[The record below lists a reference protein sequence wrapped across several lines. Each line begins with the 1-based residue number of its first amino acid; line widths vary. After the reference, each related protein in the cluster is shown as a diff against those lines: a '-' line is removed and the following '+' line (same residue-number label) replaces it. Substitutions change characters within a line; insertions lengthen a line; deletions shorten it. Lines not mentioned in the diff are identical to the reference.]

1 MNFIRPDY
9 LFSYWTF
16 VWFLIYYFFPY
27 SLSPSFKENGNP
39 LLILCLELLVN
50 IFQFIYFIFSNLPF
64 DVLVIF
70 LCIIFFTK
78 GLPIYL
84 LSKYKINWKNNI
96 FMFIIIFFIYNCYLF
111 LNGTN
116 IIKIYKNINKSIIN
130 KDNKTPFFFII
141 YLFKEWINR
150 YLKK

>member
-39 LLILCLELLVN
+39 LLILCLELIVN

-84 LSKYKINWKNNI
+84 LLKYKINWKNNI

-116 IIKIYKNINKSIIN
+116 IINIYKNINKSIKN
-130 KDNKTPFFFII
+130 KDNKTPVFFII
-141 YLFKEWINR
+141 NLFKEWINR